1 MHFIECIQTAS
12 FKAQKKA
19 VAIGISWRRE
29 RCLQQG
35 HEYYLPLWKE
45 YDQKTRKKKECK
57 PVKLK
62 IQHFPERKLAW
73 WLHLATEMHL

>member
-29 RCLQQG
+29 RSLQQG
-35 HEYYLPLWKE
+35 HEYYLPL
-45 YDQKTRKKKECK
+45 
-57 PVKLK
+57 
-62 IQHFPERKLAW
+62 
-73 WLHLATEMHL
+73 